1 MTATLNDDTR
11 ASVRRAWNR
20 YRRPFRP
27 SSLNACETIGR
38 GDGRIRIVRATE
50 MRCAVRKRPGDIA
63 SIWRP
68 AYVRDVEK
76 IIHTPAYNRYA
87 GKTQVFSFRAN
98 DDISRRGLHVQLVA
112 RIARDIGFALGLNC
126 DLIEAIGL
134 GHDLGHTPFGHAGE
148 RCLNDVFHEHTGRWF
163 FHNVHSVRVLD
174 ALYGAQPHLADAR
187 WGAHA

>member
-11 ASVRRAWNR
+11 ASVRARMESIPEALSPELVERMRDDRARGWSNP
-20 YRRPFRP
+20 YRA
-27 SSLNACETIGR
+27 SD
-38 GDGRIRIVRATE
+38 GDALRRE
-50 MRCAVRKRPGDIA
+50 ERPGDIA